1 MSKQFAVQ
9 AGPYAF
15 EVEAT
20 RFGASDGELLFYDKD
35 EKIVH
40 QFHSWTGVRT
50 LTPAPAE
57 QAVNNAVENVCR
69 ADAEAMERQ
78 ALAAETKASDGSK
91 AAKADTAPH
100 EFDESHLD
108 LLSADRDARCKLESA
123 GGEARLRKQELDDY
137 VALFVT
143 KEVPAPPANE
153 SEAYREGYKN
163 RMSCETPERRDERR
177 GWDDADNAVRAAGKA
192 KEA

>member
-9 AGPYAF
+9 AGPYTF

-35 EKIVH
+35 EQIVH
-40 QFHSWTGVRT
+40 QFHSWTAVRT
-50 LTPAPAE
+50 ATPVPAALPAPANE
-57 QAVNNAVENVCR
+57 SE
-69 ADAEAMERQ
+69 
-78 ALAAETKASDGSK
+78 ASDGSK

-108 LLSADRDARCKLESA
+108 LISADRDARCKLESA
-123 GGEARLRKQELDDY
+123 GREARLRKQELDDY

-143 KEVPAPPANE
+143 KEVQPLPQPANE
-153 SEAYREGYKN
+153 SESYREGYEK

-177 GWDDADNAVRAAGKA
+177 GWDDADNAVRAAGES
-192 KEA
+192 KES

>member
-1 MSKQFAVQ
+1 MSKQFEVIADGNVWL
-9 AGPYAF
+9 
-15 EVEAT
+15 VEAAS
-20 RFGASDGELLFYDKD
+20 FGSMDGELFCYDKD
-35 EKIVH
+35 KKIVH
-40 QFHSWTGVRT
+40 QFHHWTGVRT
-50 LTPAPAE
+50 LTPVPAALPAPA
-57 QAVNNAVENVCR
+57 NA
-69 ADAEAMERQ
+69 
-78 ALAAETKASDGSK
+78 K

-123 GGEARLRKQELDDY
+123 GREARLRKQEMDDY

-143 KEVPAPPANE
+143 KEVQPLPQPAAE
-153 SEAYREGYKN
+153 TKAYRAGYEQ